1 MKIIYTD
8 VLVIGGGLAGLRMA
22 IGAKRRGHEAII
34 LSLVPPVILTMLE
47 YGWQR
52 AVIILAGFVVLNFI
66 VDNLV
71 KPRFMQSGLDVP
83 PLLGLLSLVIW
94 GYLLGASG
102 ALLALPLTIA
112 LRRVLREAPE
122 TPPATQA
129 A

>member
-1 MKIIYTD
+1 
-8 VLVIGGGLAGLRMA
+8 
-22 IGAKRRGHEAII
+22 
-34 LSLVPPVILTMLE
+34 MLE

-52 AVIILAGFVVLNFI
+52 ALVILAGYVVLNFI
-66 VDNLV
+66 VDNLI

-112 LRRVLREAPE
+112 LRRLLQEAPG
-122 TPPATQA
+122 TPPAIQVA
-129 A
+129 